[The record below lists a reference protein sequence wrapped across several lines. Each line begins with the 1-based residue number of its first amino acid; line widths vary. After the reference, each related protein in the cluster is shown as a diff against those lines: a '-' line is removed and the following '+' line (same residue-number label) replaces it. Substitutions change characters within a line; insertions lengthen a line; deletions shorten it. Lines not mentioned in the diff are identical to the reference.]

1 MTDPPPRLSLVLWE
15 NRISGGE
22 GRGGVAAIKP
32 ALGSP
37 RSLRFFDA
45 GPGGNGTGR
54 SFQESRESRRRG
66 KREAGADKAI

>member
-1 MTDPPPRLSLVLWE
+1 M
-15 NRISGGE
+15 
-22 GRGGVAAIKP
+22 AAIKP